1 MINQS
6 RFGAWTWV
14 CVAIMLQLVCQT
26 VDARHSAAPRS
37 HPVDVRSNSVL
48 VMDEKTSHVLYAK
61 QSDVAAPVASITKLM
76 TALVVLD
83 AKQSLDEKI
92 TITEEDTDLA
102 KPSASRLVVGSRF
115 TRDDLLHV
123 ALMSSEN
130 RAANALA
137 RHYPGGLSACV
148 AAMNAKARALRMTD
162 THFVDPTGLASDNVA
177 SPHDLAKLVIAASH
191 VPAIREYS
199 TDESHELLVNSR
211 VLEFHNTDG
220 LVKNPAWHIVVQKT
234 GYISEAG
241 RCLVLKAIMHGRSV
255 VIVLLDSFGK
265 FTRVADAERIRKW
278 LDRQMG
284 ESGAWRVS

>member
-1 MINQS
+1 
-6 RFGAWTWV
+6 
-14 CVAIMLQLVCQT
+14 
-26 VDARHSAAPRS
+26 
-37 HPVDVRSNSVL
+37 
-48 VMDEKTSHVLYAK
+48 
-61 QSDVAAPVASITKLM
+61 
-76 TALVVLD
+76 
-83 AKQSLDEKI
+83 
-92 TITEEDTDLA
+92 
-102 KPSASRLVVGSRF
+102 
-115 TRDDLLHV
+115 
-123 ALMSSEN
+123 
-130 RAANALA
+130 
-137 RHYPGGLSACV
+137 
-148 AAMNAKARALRMTD
+148 MNAKARALRMTD